1 MCELKKS
8 VSFDWLGPSSC
19 NSDLDSY
26 TANHSYKFI
35 GSCHTIDNS
44 DCSHTA
50 VSHTADSNIKDQH
63 PADKADW
70 RFSWLLL
77 LTPRSKPSY
86 QDMQWVQACSIDF
99 SYYNFAFHL
108 LD

>member
-26 TANHSYKFI
+26 TANRSYRFI
-35 GSCHTIDNS
+35 KSCYTINSS

-50 VSHTADSNIKDQH
+50 MSHTVGSNIKDWH
-63 PADKADW
+63 PADKVGW

-77 LTPRSKPSY
+77 LIPRSKPSY
-86 QDMQWVQACSIDF
+86 QDM
-99 SYYNFAFHL
+99 
-108 LD
+108 